1 MVYHDY
7 KFLYAGSVKGIQE
20 YIFRVSKL
28 KYIIGA
34 TELIEGL
41 REELET
47 LLDKLGF
54 EQEQDYSIIQLA
66 GGNARILF
74 KEKDKALQLME
85 IWPLLV
91 RQYAPGIKYVQ
102 ALAER
107 KDNSFKATIDQVE
120 QEIRANRNINY
131 PDLPPAEPI
140 VGRHRRTGLPLGSEK
155 YKAGSQDEEELYP
168 DKETLK
174 KLHKFDESR
183 EALAVRIDPEK
194 LWQKKTWAK
203 EFDKIAP
210 KSGQYMALIH
220 ADANKLGKMIA
231 DALDHIQKTRSDD
244 AAIEFSKELT
254 VIIEKATQESLKTAL
269 IPIVDS
275 CESEE
280 IPARIIICA
289 GDDVTIVLPAENALD
304 FTIKYLNTFQTKFSK
319 KAKDIAAKY
328 EIPLKLT
335 ASAGI
340 AFVKPSYPFAQA
352 YQLCEEMCS
361 FTKKQL
367 ERKHAGLAF
376 HRITTSGIQKYDD
389 IIATQLT
396 IHPRR
401 SDSESRIVLNMMPYT
416 TDDVSVDGFPSV
428 SKLLDLVAALRK
440 MPRGSIRELI
450 SAMYRGKAEVDK
462 AFDRVIQ
469 VVDSIKKKEYDPNS
483 FKKALE
489 ALRTE
494 NAPEGL
500 IWSKASQSTESNTII
515 YTPLQDA
522 LELLA
527 IDSGQKRGDLDDENS
542 NVND

>member
-41 REELET
+41 SEELRT
-47 LLDKLGF
+47 LLKKLGF
-54 EQEQDYSIIQLA
+54 KRGQDYCIIQQA

-107 KDNSFKATIDQVE
+107 EDNSFKTTIDEVE
-120 QEIRANRNINY
+120 QKIRANRNINY

-174 KLHKFDESR
+174 KLHKIDHGR
-183 EALAVRIDPEK
+183 EVLAERIGLKKQWPN
-194 LWQKKTWAK
+194 KTWTR

-210 KSGQYMALIH
+210 KQSQYMAVVH
-220 ADANKLGKMIA
+220 ADANKLGKTIA
-231 DALDHIQKTRSDD
+231 DALDQIQKTRSDD
-244 AAIEFSKELT
+244 AAIEFSKVLT
-254 VIIEKATQESLKTAL
+254 RIIEEVTQESLIAAL
-269 IPIVDS
+269 APIVDS
-275 CESEE
+275 CESKE
-280 IPARIIICA
+280 IPARVIVCA
-289 GDDVTIVLPAENALD
+289 GDDVTIVLPAENAIE
-304 FTIKYLNTFQTKFSK
+304 FTVKYLNIFQAEFSEK
-319 KAKDIAAKY
+319 VKDIAA
-328 EIPLKLT
+328 ENNIQLELT

-340 AFVKPSYPFAQA
+340 AFVKSSYPFAQA